1 MTAAIETFDLRVAY
15 RQGWRRRPTLAV
27 DGIDLRVDPGE
38 CVGFIGPN
46 GAGKSSTIKALMGF
60 LQPDGGEARLLGR
73 PAGDPEARRRVGF
86 LPEVA
91 LYYPWLTPAE
101 TLRLYGRLQ
110 GIPPATLRQQIPAL
124 LARVGLAGREHE
136 RLHRFSKGML
146 QRVGIAQAL
155 LGQPELLVLDEVS
168 SGLDPLGRRDL
179 RSLLGEC
186 KRAGTTIFFSSH
198 ELTEV
203 AHLCDRVIVVR
214 AGRIVAD
221 RRVPELLEELRRYRV
236 RFRATHPP
244 VAATRFGEVWEAEFA
259 SAAEWQQALTRLR
272 PPDAELL
279 EASVCEGEL
288 EEYFVR
294 LIATPEEGH
303 A

>member
-15 RQGWRRRPTLAV
+15 RQGWRRRPTFAV
-27 DGIDLRVDPGE
+27 NGLDLRVDSGE

-60 LQPDGGEARLLGR
+60 LEPDGGEARLLGC

-91 LYYPWLTPAE
+91 LYYPWLTPME

-110 GIPPATLRQQIPAL
+110 GIPAATLRQQIPEL
-124 LARVGLAGREHE
+124 LARVGLAGREHD

-168 SGLDPLGRRDL
+168 SGLDPIGRREL
-179 RSLLGEC
+179 RQLLGEC
-186 KRAGTTIFFSSH
+186 KRGGTTIFFSSH

-203 AHLCDRVIVVR
+203 AHLCEIGR
-214 AGRIVAD
+214 AHV
-221 RRVPELLEELRRYRV
+221 
-236 RFRATHPP
+236 
-244 VAATRFGEVWEAEFA
+244 
-259 SAAEWQQALTRLR
+259 
-272 PPDAELL
+272 
-279 EASVCEGEL
+279 
-288 EEYFVR
+288 
-294 LIATPEEGH
+294 
-303 A
+303 